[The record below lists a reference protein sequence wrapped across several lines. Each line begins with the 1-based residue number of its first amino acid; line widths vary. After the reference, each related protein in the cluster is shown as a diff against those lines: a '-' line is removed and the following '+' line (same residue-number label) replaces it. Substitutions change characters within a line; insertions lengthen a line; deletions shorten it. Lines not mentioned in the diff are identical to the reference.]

1 MIAGICVCHIEYINT
16 KTFTSSI
23 RKLHFK
29 EKITFQIE
37 PKTLSDYKIEVSK
50 LPKADILKCTIT
62 MIAPRIFAQLLH
74 SDGLTNVDESFDLS
88 KNYHKMYN
96 IAEGKGGRSG

>member
-1 MIAGICVCHIEYINT
+1 MISGICICHMEYFNT

-37 PKTLSDYKIEVSK
+37 PKTLSDYKIEVNK
-50 LPKADILKCTIT
+50 IPKADILRGTIT
-62 MIAPRIFAQLLH
+62 MIAPRIFNKLLH
-74 SDGLTNVDESFDLS
+74 SDGLTNV
-88 KNYHKMYN
+88 
-96 IAEGKGGRSG
+96 